1 MTVLELLQ
9 ATTAYFGKKGV
20 EQPRLSIEHLLA
32 DTLGKKRIELY
43 LEFDRKLSEQELEPL
58 REKVRRRAE
67 GEPLQHLL
75 GHWDFFGRTFK
86 TDRRALIPRSETELL
101 VETVLKEFAMCGEP
115 ACHEQ
120 ATARR
125 MGNRLVDVGTGS
137 GILAITLALERPD
150 LQVSAVDLSED
161 ALALARENAERLG
174 VSDRIAFRCTDLLD
188 QMVGPFDWIVANLP
202 YIPTEELNTL
212 QREVKFDP
220 RSALDG
226 GKDGLTIIKRL
237 IESVPGKIVSNGLI
251 ALELGYGQSEKVSEF
266 MADQNYRDISIRKDY
281 QGVER
286 LLIARHG

>member
-9 ATTAYFGKKGV
+9 ATTAYFDKKGV

-101 VETVLKEFAMCGEP
+101 VETVLKEFAACREP
-115 ACHEQ
+115 
-120 ATARR
+120 
-125 MGNRLVDVGTGS
+125 GNRLADVGTGS
-137 GILAITLALERPD
+137 GILAITLALERPG
-150 LQVSAVDLSED
+150 LEVSAVDLSED
-161 ALALARENAERLG
+161 ALSLARENAERFG
-174 VSDRIAFRCTDLLD
+174 VLDRIAFRRTDLLD

-202 YIPTEELNTL
+202 YIPTGELSTL

-220 RSALDG
+220 TCALDG

-237 IESVPGKIVSNGLI
+237 IESVPGKIASNGLI
-251 ALELGYGQSEKVSEF
+251 ALELGHGQAEEVSGF
-266 MADQNYRDISIRKDY
+266 MANQNYRDISVKKDY

>member
-43 LEFDRKLSEQELEPL
+43 LEFDRTLSEQELEPL

-101 VETVLKEFAMCGEP
+101 VETVLKEFATCGEP
-115 ACHEQ
+115 
-120 ATARR
+120 
-125 MGNRLVDVGTGS
+125 GNRLVDVGTGS
-137 GILAITLALERPD
+137 GILAITLALERPG
-150 LQVSAVDLSED
+150 LEVSAVDLSED
-161 ALALARENAERLG
+161 ALALARENAERFG
-174 VSDRIAFRCTDLLD
+174 VLEQIAFRRTDLLD
-188 QMVGPFDWIVANLP
+188 QMAGLFDWIVANLP
-202 YIPTEELNTL
+202 YIPTEELSTL

-220 RSALDG
+220 TCALDG

-251 ALELGYGQSEKVSEF
+251 ALELGQGQAEEVSGF

>member
-32 DTLGKKRIELY
+32 DALGKKRIELY
-43 LEFDRKLSEQELEPL
+43 LEFDRTLSEQELGPL
-58 REKVRRRAE
+58 RDKVRRRAE

-86 TDRRALIPRSETELL
+86 TDHRALIPRSETELL
-101 VETVLKEFAMCGEP
+101 VETVLREFANCGES
-115 ACHEQ
+115 
-120 ATARR
+120 
-125 MGNRLVDVGTGS
+125 GGRLVDVGTGS

-150 LQVSAVDLSED
+150 LEVSAVDLSED
-161 ALALARENAERLG
+161 ALVLARENAERFG
-174 VSDRIAFRCTDLLD
+174 VSDRIAFRRTDLLD
-188 QMVGPFDWIVANLP
+188 QVEGPFDWIVANLP
-202 YIPTEELNTL
+202 YIPTAELNTL

-220 RSALDG
+220 TFALDG

-251 ALELGYGQSEKVSEF
+251 ALELGQGQAEEVSGF
-266 MADQNYRDISIRKDY
+266 MADQNYRDISIKKDY

>member
-43 LEFDRKLSEQELEPL
+43 LEFDRTLSEQELEPL
-58 REKVRRRAE
+58 REKVRKRAE

-101 VETVLKEFAMCGEP
+101 VETVLKEFAGCGQP
-115 ACHEQ
+115 
-120 ATARR
+120 
-125 MGNRLVDVGTGS
+125 GNRLVDVGTGS
-137 GILAITLALERPD
+137 GILAITLALEQPG
-150 LQVSAVDLSED
+150 LEIFAVDLSED
-161 ALALARENAERLG
+161 ALALARENAERFGLL
-174 VSDRIAFRCTDLLD
+174 DRIAFRCSDLLD
-188 QMVGPFDWIVANLP
+188 QTVGPFDLIVANLP
-202 YIPTEELNTL
+202 YIPTGELNAL
-212 QREVKFDP
+212 QREVQFDP
-220 RSALDG
+220 PCALDG

-251 ALELGYGQSEKVSEF
+251 ALELGQGQAEAVSGF

-286 LLIARHG
+286 LVVARHG

>member
-1 MTVLELLQ
+1 MTVLEILQ

-32 DTLGKKRIELY
+32 DALGKKRIELY
-43 LEFDRKLSEQELEPL
+43 LEFDRSLSERELEPL
-58 REKVRRRAE
+58 RKKVRRRAE

-86 TDRRALIPRSETELL
+86 TDRRALIPRPETELL
-101 VETVLKEFAMCGEP
+101 VEVMLQEFATCGGSP
-115 ACHEQ
+115 
-120 ATARR
+120 
-125 MGNRLVDVGTGS
+125 NRLLDVGTGS
-137 GILAITLALERPD
+137 GVLAITFALERPE
-150 LQVSAVDLSED
+150 LEVCAVDLSED

-174 VSDRIAFRCTDLLD
+174 VADRIVFRRSDLLD
-188 QMVGPFDWIVANLP
+188 QMEGAFHWIVANLP
-202 YIPTEELNTL
+202 YIPTGDLRAL

-220 RSALDG
+220 ALALDG

-237 IESVPGKIVSNGLI
+237 IESVPGKIASNGLI
-251 ALELGYGQSEKVSEF
+251 ALELGQGQAQQLSGL
-266 MADQNYRDISIRKDY
+266 MADQNYRDISIKKDY